1 MRIQKFRNPWRRRSS
16 VAWLANHTQS
26 DVTRRSQEVRLFLV
40 LISVYLSTIKILRY
54 QLTYSFLRPYVLLHR
69 DCLKADSAMVMLP
82 ELDLELSHGTL
93 GGLYTTVE
101 GLLNKILVQ
110 LTATNPFSTGD
121 STQLHH
127 SASGAPSETRAKF
140 EEFLSALEGF
150 TRGTRMP
157 FTLVLRDPLGN
168 SFVSAP
174 LGSFLPPEADD
185 NLTLE
190 EFERSF
196 EENDE
201 FGLNDIK
208 TSEFE
213 SEMPES
219 YGLSDVAAGTGTSNA
234 SHAKRVVDH
243 PTFFAKGMED
253 STPGGAALTASSTVN
268 STGANIPSEASIR
281 SDAAANEAWYS
292 TATLPL
298 GWVALKP
305 GQEESSNKE
314 EDTEEDGALKTIVPS
329 FGSNAKATTITVV
342 GRHFSPED
350 KNLTFMV
357 REEFGG
363 KREGMVF
370 RMGLQGLGY
379 YEDNLASLLL
389 KKDAVI
395 ER

>member
-1 MRIQKFRNPWRRRSS
+1 
-16 VAWLANHTQS
+16 
-26 DVTRRSQEVRLFLV
+26 
-40 LISVYLSTIKILRY
+40 
-54 QLTYSFLRPYVLLHR
+54 
-69 DCLKADSAMVMLP
+69 MVILP

-110 LTATNPFSTGD
+110 LTASNPFSTGD
-121 STQLHH
+121 STHLHH
-127 SASGAPSETRAKF
+127 SASGAPSDTRAKF
-140 EEFLSALEGF
+140 EEFLGTLESF
-150 TRGTRMP
+150 TRGLKMP
-157 FTLVLRDPLGN
+157 FTLILRDPLGN

-174 LGSFLPPEADD
+174 LGSFLPPEADE

-213 SEMPES
+213 SEMPEA
-219 YGLSDVAAGTGTSNA
+219 YGQSDVAAGSNQSTA
-234 SHAKRVVDH
+234 HSKRVVDH

-253 STPGGAALTASSTVN
+253 STPGGAALTAAVA
-268 STGANIPSEASIR
+268 GASASASASAAR
-281 SDAAANEAWYS
+281 SDAAANEAWFS
-292 TATLPL
+292 TASLPL

-305 GQEESSNKE
+305 GEEAGK
-314 EDTEEDGALKTIVPS
+314 TDGADGEGDDDGGAFKTIVPS
-329 FGSNAKATTITVV
+329 FGSGAATAATSTTVVV

-350 KNLTFMV
+350 KHLKFLA

-363 KREGMVF
+363 KHEGMVF

-379 YEDNLASLLL
+379 YEDNLVSLLSSS
-389 KKDAVI
+389 KMKN
-395 ER
+395 ENKS